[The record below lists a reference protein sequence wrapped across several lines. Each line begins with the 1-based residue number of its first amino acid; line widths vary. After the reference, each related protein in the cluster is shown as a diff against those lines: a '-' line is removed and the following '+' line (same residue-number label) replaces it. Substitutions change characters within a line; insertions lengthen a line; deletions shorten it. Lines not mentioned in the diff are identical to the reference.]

1 MSVGAHNSGNICR
14 CNNNNNND
22 MEIQEEEEE
31 EELVVVVVV
40 FVGILGCVHDL
51 NVLHRLHQRLDP
63 TGPAPPTPPPQPVP
77 FGVLLRPW
85 SASGVPSSPP
95 SQSRM
100 TGGARLTRDALV
112 EQLKKLLG
120 RFEVCLRK
128 NEGCHNAPACGFTSA
143 PATQA
148 VGTGLDMIDSISSS
162 HSALLGGEAG
172 AAKGQEEVE
181 ASQKHVIT
189 RALRLVECTTHL
201 LPSSAGSPPRRHD
214 WLVSMHL
221 IAREL
226 ADSPGGSDHCGSGF
240 WTALLTA
247 WKAALM
253 HLGVWEPWAVRSHRT
268 VESLLMNIDPKC
280 TGSDGSTSTTWP
292 WEIVPSAATRTPVEG
307 ERSREEATV
316 MSDEGA
322 PVEREVHEAH
332 IGAQL
337 PEAWRSAQVPLFNGA
352 VRRDIYNILLHPA
365 HPYAGATPAASGQ
378 GSAFEV
384 VIAVKAD
391 AAGQHQVYA
400 LLPRN
405 SWMPTGFKV
414 LSDTEIMQAISQIGE
429 ISPYAHAVTVAF
441 ERFLSAL
448 AKDKWHSAQHTAQLS
463 VEFLVAFGTELTP
476 RLGINNRICTQRLS
490 LEAKQTLSNAPYAA
504 YVDQA
509 MLQSFQ

>member
-51 NVLHRLHQRLDP
+51 NGRYSDVSP
-63 TGPAPPTPPPQPVP
+63 CVKAAPVIRSS
-77 FGVLLRPW
+77 L
-85 SASGVPSSPP
+85 AS
-95 SQSRM
+95 
-100 TGGARLTRDALV
+100 L
-112 EQLKKLLG
+112 
-120 RFEVCLRK
+120 
-128 NEGCHNAPACGFTSA
+128 
-143 PATQA
+143 
-148 VGTGLDMIDSISSS
+148 
-162 HSALLGGEAG
+162 SAL
-172 AAKGQEEVE
+172 QEEVE

-405 SWMPTGFKV
+405 SWMPTGFK
-414 LSDTEIMQAISQIGE
+414 
-429 ISPYAHAVTVAF
+429 
-441 ERFLSAL
+441 
-448 AKDKWHSAQHTAQLS
+448 
-463 VEFLVAFGTELTP
+463 
-476 RLGINNRICTQRLS
+476 
-490 LEAKQTLSNAPYAA
+490 
-504 YVDQA
+504 
-509 MLQSFQ
+509 